1 MDRPAISTLPL
12 LPRVPPRARIA
23 PAAITPRPTGGASGR
38 DWGLVPALSCSLQRP
53 ARTLPSLEGQGRARR
68 RPRLVIVDNK
78 RCSKGVVLPGWP
90 ETALSTPAPVV
101 ASGGKPEPIAN
112 GPRAARARWS
122 LIFGRALRPVPPEP
136 FEDRPSRASNRF
148 PPPDNRASPPPP
160 IRGSPRHRFSNRGKR
175 APDSSGR

>member
-1 MDRPAISTLPL
+1 
-12 LPRVPPRARIA
+12 
-23 PAAITPRPTGGASGR
+23 R
-38 DWGLVPALSCSLQRP
+38 DWGLVPAHSYRLQRP

-68 RPRLVIVDNK
+68 RPRLVIVDNT

-101 ASGGKPEPIAN
+101 ASGGKPEPIASDLQ
-112 GPRAARARWS
+112 AAMARQ
-122 LIFGRALRPVPPEP
+122 LPLFGRVRRPVPPGP
-136 FEDRPSRASNRF
+136 FENRPSRASSRS